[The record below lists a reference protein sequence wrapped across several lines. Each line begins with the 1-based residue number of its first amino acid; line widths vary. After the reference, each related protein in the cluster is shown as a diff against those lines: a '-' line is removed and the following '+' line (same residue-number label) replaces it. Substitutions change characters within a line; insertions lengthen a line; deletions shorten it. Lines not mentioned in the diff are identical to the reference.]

1 MRSLL
6 STVHGAEIASCFE
19 QWAIKG
25 VFLYLHK
32 RKWIEEGRAEGRKE
46 GTSMRPAGGL
56 QTNRTF
62 FLLDGDDSPL
72 LRRFCSAVFQKNS
85 VTAKTREG
93 RFRSRNKSREEE
105 FKNIYSLRCIE
116 TVCVWRWL
124 LLIMFASLIKWDVLC
139 STTHCALM

>member
-62 FLLDGDDSPL
+62 FCLTGTIRLFCDGFAPPCFKRIPSPPRQEKGDFAL
-72 LRRFCSAVFQKNS
+72 GTKAERKNL
-85 VTAKTREG
+85 K
-93 RFRSRNKSREEE
+93 
-105 FKNIYSLRCIE
+105 IYSRRCRDGLCVALIIIDY
-116 TVCVWRWL
+116 VCVAYQMRCAL
-124 LLIMFASLIKWDVLC
+124 F